1 MREYVTVSGTNRLW
15 IGATVIA
22 TGLVAV
28 LLISSST
35 LSRQAQELNA
45 RATAAEIEMRQAS
58 ELADAALGA
67 HRIEA
72 ARRAVAETQ
81 RDAALL
87 QLAALRRLPKIILPT
102 VVPDT
107 CAPFAARIDQL
118 ETEVAVLDRIV
129 DPDSMIIKSL
139 TLSNRGLTRDLSD
152 ASAALKRASTELA
165 TQATRTETA
174 PRRFLGIKIPKVVLV
189 PGYGAMLTG
198 GRVQHGP
205 VLAIGISL

>member
-1 MREYVTVSGTNRLW
+1 MRGHVRVS
-15 IGATVIA
+15 
-22 TGLVAV
+22 
-28 LLISSST
+28 
-35 LSRQAQELNA
+35 
-45 RATAAEIEMRQAS
+45 MRQALITAAISGALAVVILFFANGVITEQARVLNAKASAAAAEARASS
-58 ELADAALGA
+58 ELADLALEA
-67 HRIEA
+67 HRVEA

-87 QLAALRRLPKIILPT
+87 QLAAVRRLPKIVLPT

-129 DPDSMIIKSL
+129 ATDSMIIKSL

-152 ASAALKRASTELA
+152 ASAALKRASAELA
-165 TQATRTETA
+165 TQATRTEIV

-189 PGYGAMLTG
+189 PGYGAMLAN